1 VKNVILV
8 HDIENNSY
16 WLGILNSALNRLP
29 TEVADNLEILD
40 EPLTSDWGFT
50 KALFGRDYSYRGTD
64 LNLESSV
71 VLAKHVNLLFP
82 NSTEEKVEGQTHTH
96 SLISKT
102 QKYETIAF

>member
-40 EPLTSDWGFT
+40 EPLTSDWGLT
-50 KALFGRDYSYRGTD
+50 KTLFGSDYSYRSTY
-64 LNLESSV
+64 LNLELSG

-82 NSTEEKVEGQTHTH
+82 NSTEEKVGGQTHTH
-96 SLISKT
+96 TLVN
-102 QKYETIAF
+102 F